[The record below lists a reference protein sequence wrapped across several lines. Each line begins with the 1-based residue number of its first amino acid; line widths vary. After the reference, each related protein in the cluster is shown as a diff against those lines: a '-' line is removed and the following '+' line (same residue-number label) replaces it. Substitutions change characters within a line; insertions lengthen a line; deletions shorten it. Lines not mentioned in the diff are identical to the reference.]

1 MNLTY
6 LDIVSPAHWLSGE
19 DSSKGSLGTLV
30 ALLYRRKFGP
40 LRASIKGT
48 VS

>member
-1 MNLTY
+1 M
-6 LDIVSPAHWLSGE
+6 SPAHWLSGE
-19 DSSKGSLGTLV
+19 DSSKGSLGTFV
-30 ALLYRRKFGP
+30 ALLYRRKCGP